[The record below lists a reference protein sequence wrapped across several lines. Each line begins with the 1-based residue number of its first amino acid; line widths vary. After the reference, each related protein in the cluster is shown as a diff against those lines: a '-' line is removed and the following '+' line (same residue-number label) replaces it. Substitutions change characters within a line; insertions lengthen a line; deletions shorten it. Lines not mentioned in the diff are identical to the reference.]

1 MLPLL
6 RLGLAVT
13 VALPLAFTFDILPV
27 AVRAME
33 AGDLIP
39 CGRDTQ
45 WFTGV
50 T

>member
-13 VALPLAFTFDILPV
+13 VALPLALAFDILSV

-33 AGDLIP
+33 AEDRIP
-39 CGRDTQ
+39 CGRETR

-50 T
+50 A